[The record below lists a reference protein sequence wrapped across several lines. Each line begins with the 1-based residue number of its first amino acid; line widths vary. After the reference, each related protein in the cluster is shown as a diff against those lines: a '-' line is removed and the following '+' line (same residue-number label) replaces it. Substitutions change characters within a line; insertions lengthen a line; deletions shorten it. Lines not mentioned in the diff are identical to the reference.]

1 VSKSLLRLSRI
12 AVIVAAGLIIAAN
25 AQADSLGFEPGTSEI
40 ISAGY
45 QPTKPIIR
53 DHRTDKT
60 PWTPRIC
67 RYYCPPRY

>member
-1 VSKSLLRLSRI
+1 MSKSLLRLSRI
-12 AVIVAAGLIIAAN
+12 AVIAAAGLIIAAN
-25 AQADSLGFEPGTSEI
+25 AQANTFVFEPGNTEI
-40 ISAGY
+40 IAAGY
-45 QPTKPIIR
+45 QPPKPIIR